1 MPRIAVIS
9 DIHGNFEALEAVF
22 EDIDRQ
28 RNISKTYSLGDNVG
42 YGANPM
48 EVLERLKGRGI
59 RSIIG
64 NHEAAVMGMLDFEE
78 NFTENAKKA
87 TYWTIEE
94 IKNYNV
100 DLGNSPYFKK
110 AGFAM
115 TPSRLP
121 NVGMTHS
128 TLTEPESF
136 EYIVGPGIAETR
148 ELAVREFYHMRKN
161 KITMVFF
168 GHSHE
173 ALIVK
178 SDYGVGSIQITIP
191 NFMKGKRSF
200 TFHAPEKKMWM
211 VNVGSVGQPRDGDPR
226 ACYLVYDTKR
236 ETITFY
242 KIEYDIEKA
251 ADKIIKA
258 GLPEVYARRLKSGR

>member
-9 DIHGNFEALEAVF
+9 DIHGNLEALEAVF

-28 RNISKTYSLGDNVG
+28 RNISKIYSLGDNIG
-42 YGANPM
+42 YGANPV
-48 EVLERLKGRGI
+48 EVLEKLEERSI

-64 NHEAAVMGMLDFEE
+64 NHEAALMGMLDFQEL
-78 NFTENAKKA
+78 FTENAIKA
-87 TYWTIEE
+87 TYWSIEE
-94 IKNYNV
+94 LKNHNI
-100 DLGNSPYFKK
+100 DLDNSPYFKK

-136 EYIVGPGIAETR
+136 EYIVGPEIARTR
-148 ELAVREFYHMRKN
+148 ELAVREFHHMRKK
-161 KITMVFF
+161 KITLVFF

-173 ALIVK
+173 ALIVR
-178 SDYGVGSIQITIP
+178 SDYGIGSIGITIP
-191 NFMKGKRSF
+191 NFTKRKRSY
-200 TFHAPEKKMWM
+200 TFRAPEKEMWM

-236 ETITFY
+236 GTITFY
-242 KIEYDIEKA
+242 KIEYDNEA
-251 ADKIIKA
+251 AAGKIVEA
-258 GLPEVYARRLKSGR
+258 GIPKVYARRLKLR